1 MIVID
6 AKDLVLGRLASF
18 AAKRL
23 LEGEEV
29 AIVNAEQ
36 AVISGERRRVF
47 DEYDAWLKIRSL
59 TNPRKGPFH
68 PRKPQDLVRRVVR
81 GMLPFDKPR
90 GREAYRRLRVHV
102 GLPEELK
109 KTELKTLPEASLA
122 RLGKRRF
129 IRVGELSKYLGA
141 RF

>member
-1 MIVID
+1 MLVID
-6 AKDLVLGRLASF
+6 ATDLVLGRLASF
-18 AAKRL
+18 VAKRL
-23 LEGEEV
+23 LEGEEI
-29 AIVNAEQ
+29 AIVNAER
-36 AVISGERRRVF
+36 AAISGRRRAIF
-47 DEYDAWLKIRSL
+47 DEYDAWLEIRSL
-59 TNPRKGPFH
+59 SNPRKGPFH

-102 GLPEELK
+102 GLPEELRK
-109 KTELKTLPEASLA
+109 AELKTLPEASLA

-129 IRVGELSKYLGA
+129 IRVGELSRYLGS